1 MMGFVKHSKP
11 TSNWG
16 GPPCPIFAQ
25 ESLAALQQAGR
36 CRSKQHGV
44 WALLVKQFWLGLSR
58 LLPGGMLSPGDNC
71 WALLFFVWGS
81 SSCVF
86 PWWKKTVFFFF
97 IFVGPSMQSCAALIW
112 ESLLFGG
119 KGWTFFCRQSDQ
131 GVPGSSWNFFFFH
144 FE

>member
-71 WALLFFVWGS
+71 FATVLFEDLRV
-81 SSCVF
+81 VF
-86 PWWKKTVFFFF
+86 SHDEKKHVFFYFCWAF
-97 IFVGPSMQSCAALIW
+97 NAILCSLNLRILAAWRQGLD
-112 ESLLFGG
+112 LFLPT
-119 KGWTFFCRQSDQ
+119 K
-131 GVPGSSWNFFFFH
+131 
-144 FE
+144 